1 MYTHEQIINI
11 DLNWNDEMSPEEM
24 DARNAEAE
32 RKAMEIVG
40 IIRDPSKGIHAYH
53 YETVCGWAV
62 LVSHNVMTTGEGDLK
77 RAAFDAGLIW
87 HRGAVSRVAARALLL
102 DSGMS
107 CDDSDR
113 LIENADKAPDDV
125 IVPR

>member
-11 DLNWNDEMSPEEM
+11 DLNWTDEMSVEERE
-24 DARNAEAE
+24 ARNAEAE
-32 RKAMEIVG
+32 ATAMTIVG
-40 IIRDPSKGIHAYH
+40 VIRDPSKGIHAYH

-62 LVSHNVMTTGEGDLK
+62 LVSHNVMTMGEGELK
-77 RAAFDAGLIW
+77 RAAFDAGLVW
-87 HRGAVSRVAARALLL
+87 HRGAVSRDFARGLLL
-102 DSGMS
+102 STGTS
-107 CDDSDR
+107 CDEVDR